1 MTFIAISTNNISNV
15 KTSYVSSVT
24 EQIPTNTYTSVTGS
38 EITYLGPTAAGN
50 KGDAVRGFR
59 VNPGSTGDIKVTID
73 RSEGVNTIQI
83 FQEDAFSTGSAPTG
97 YFKFF
102 DIAKAGKGKGAVG
115 VTVTNAT
122 KNYIVLLE
130 LDGYSEVSYNGS
142 VVVP

>member
-1 MTFIAISTNNISNV
+1 MATRTIEATLDKF
-15 KTSYVSSVT
+15 SVDA
-24 EQIPTNTYTSVTGS
+24 GS

-73 RSEGVNTIQI
+73 RSEGVNTMQI
-83 FQEDAFSTGSAPTG
+83 FQEDAFATGDAPAG
-97 YFKFF
+97 YHKFF

-115 VTVTNAT
+115 VTVTNAA
-122 KNYIVLLE
+122 KNYVVLLE